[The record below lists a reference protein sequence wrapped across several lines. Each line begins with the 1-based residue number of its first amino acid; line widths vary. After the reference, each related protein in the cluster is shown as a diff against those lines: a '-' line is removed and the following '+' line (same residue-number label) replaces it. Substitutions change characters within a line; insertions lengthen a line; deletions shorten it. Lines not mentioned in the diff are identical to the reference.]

1 MLLLTIFS
9 VYSYESL
16 LKHNTTDLIKM
27 LQSFYN
33 TINYINRFCLKM
45 QTENPYSLQKIH
57 KILFIMFV
65 ILLSNLYTYK
75 YK

>member
-1 MLLLTIFS
+1 MLRFF
-9 VYSYESL
+9 
-16 LKHNTTDLIKM
+16 
-27 LQSFYN
+27 LQI
-33 TINYINRFCLKM
+33 INYINRFCLKM

-75 YK
+75 YQ

>member
-1 MLLLTIFS
+1 
-9 VYSYESL
+9 
-16 LKHNTTDLIKM
+16 M